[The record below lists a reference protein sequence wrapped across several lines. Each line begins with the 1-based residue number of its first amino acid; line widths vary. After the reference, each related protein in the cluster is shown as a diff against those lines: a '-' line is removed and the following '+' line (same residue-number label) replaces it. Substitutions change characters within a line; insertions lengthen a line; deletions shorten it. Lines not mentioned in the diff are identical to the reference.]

1 MPERI
6 EDYALVG
13 DGETAALIGRT
24 GSVDWLC
31 WPRFDSDACFA
42 ALLGTPEHGRWLLAP
57 TEAPTRSVRRYLPDT
72 LVLETEIET
81 RDGRVVLADF
91 MPPRGDA
98 SDLIRV
104 VRGLDGRV
112 PMLTELIIRFA
123 YGAVIPW
130 VTQKRGAE
138 TELRAIAG
146 PDMLTL
152 RTPVRLR
159 GEDHRTVG
167 EFEIAAGETVAFVMT
182 HSPSHREPPAPV
194 DVLAAMSDTL
204 AFWRDWSGRCRF
216 DGPWRDAVVRSLIT
230 LKALIYAPTG
240 GIVAAPTTSLP
251 EALGGPRNWDYRY
264 CWLRDATFTLLAL
277 MNAGY
282 FDEAQAWRQ
291 WLVRALAGAP
301 EQAQI
306 MYGVAG
312 ERRLREW
319 ELDWLPGYE
328 DSRPVRI
335 GNAAAGQLQLDVY
348 GEIADALHHARAAGL
363 ETRKEDWAVQR
374 ALAAHLEKIWTE
386 PDEGIWEVRGGPQQ
400 FTHSKVMAWVAL
412 DRAIKAIEAYRFPGP
427 LARWRELRD
436 RIHAEVCTHGFN
448 RHIGSFVQTLGSDQL
463 DASLLLIPLV
473 GFLPAS
479 DARVLGTL
487 DAIGRHLKVDGLVRR
502 YHTSE
507 TNDGL
512 PPGEGAFLA
521 CSFWYV
527 DNLAMVGRHDE
538 AREMFE
544 HLLTLRN
551 DVGLLAE
558 EYDTQARRQLGNFP
572 QAFSHVSLIDS
583 AYNLS
588 AGRGERPAHQRGAAH
603 AGT

>member
-13 DGETAALIGRT
+13 DGETAALIGRN

-42 ALLGTPEHGRWLLAP
+42 ALLGRPEHGRWLLAP
-57 TEAPTRSVRRYLPDT
+57 RHAPARITRRYVPDT
-72 LVLETEIET
+72 LVLETEFET
-81 RDGRVVLADF
+81 PDGRAVVTDF
-91 MPPRGDA
+91 MPPRGGA
-98 SDLIRV
+98 SDLIRI
-104 VRGLDGRV
+104 VRGLEGCV
-112 PMLTELIIRFA
+112 PMWTELIIRFEC
-123 YGAVIPW
+123 GSVIPW
-130 VTQKRGAE
+130 VTQRRGGDD

-146 PDMLTL
+146 PNMLTL
-152 RTPVRLR
+152 RTQVQLR

-167 EFEIAAGETVAFVMT
+167 ELDVAAGETLTFVMT
-182 HSPSHREPPAPV
+182 HSPSHLDPPPPF
-194 DVLAAMSDTL
+194 DVMASLDDTL
-204 AFWRDWSGRCRF
+204 AYWRDWSGKCRF
-216 DGPWRDAVVRSLIT
+216 EGPWRDAVVRSLIT
-230 LKALIYAPTG
+230 LKSLIYAPTG
-240 GIVAAPTTSLP
+240 GIVAAATTSLP
-251 EALGGPRNWDYRY
+251 EEIGGVRNWDYRF

-282 FDEAQAWRQ
+282 FDEAEAWRG

-301 EQAQI
+301 DQAQI

-312 ERRLREW
+312 ERRLTEW

-328 DSRPVRI
+328 SSRPVRI
-335 GNAAAGQLQLDVY
+335 GNAAASQLQLDVY
-348 GEIADALHHARAAGL
+348 GEIADALHHARLGGL
-363 ETRKEDWAVQR
+363 QSSKEEWAVQR
-374 ALAAHLEKIWTE
+374 ALTAHLEKIWDE
-386 PDEGIWEVRGGPQQ
+386 PDEGIWEVRGARQH

-412 DRAIKAIEAYRFPGP
+412 DRAIKAIEAYHVAGP

-436 RIHAEVCTHGFN
+436 RIHAEVCRHGFN
-448 RHIGSFVQTLGSDQL
+448 RRMGSFVQAFGSEQL
-463 DASLLLIPLV
+463 DASLLMIPLV
-473 GFLPAS
+473 GFLPPS
-479 DARVLGTL
+479 DARVGGTL

-502 YHTSE
+502 YHTSATE
-507 TNDGL
+507 DGL

-527 DNLAMVGRHDE
+527 DNLALAGRHDE

-558 EYDTQARRQLGNFP
+558 EYDPRARRQLGNFP
-572 QAFSHVSLIDS
+572 QAFSHISLIDS
-583 AYNLS
+583 AHNLS
-588 AGRGERPAHQRGAAH
+588 ASECPKPARQRGQS
-603 AGT
+603 T

>member
-57 TEAPTRSVRRYLPDT
+57 KQAPTRSARRYLPDT

-112 PMLTELIIRFA
+112 SMFTELIIRFA

-130 VTQKRGAE
+130 VTQKRGAD

-328 DSRPVRI
+328 NSRPVRI

-374 ALAAHLEKIWTE
+374 ALASHLEKIWTE
-386 PDEGIWEVRGGPQQ
+386 PDEGIWEVRGGPQH

-448 RHIGSFVQTLGSDQL
+448 RRIGSFVQTLGSDRL

-558 EYDTQARRQLGNFP
+558 EYDAQARRQLGNFP